1 MGGLPLLGVN
11 GSDKC
16 GIYSYGRL
24 NKNEPYALN
33 LEYIPS
39 HGKME
44 NVLIG
49 ALTMYE
55 DKIYCS
61 WKDGTTFGTDVID
74 PDNKAEARYEG
85 LVFDGGESFT
95 QKGFRH
101 IKLVTKPLPKDC
113 TIEVFYKVNQQAEWQ
128 LATMQDGSELFD
140 QEGRSKAIFTIET
153 GGDEDDPGT
162 GEEYELAMNL
172 HPNGND
178 TPEVISATTYFE
190 PLGVL

>member
-1 MGGLPLLGVN
+1 
-11 GSDKC
+11 
-16 GIYSYGRL
+16 
-24 NKNEPYALN
+24 
-33 LEYIPS
+33 
-39 HGKME
+39 
-44 NVLIG
+44 
-49 ALTMYE
+49 MYE

-61 WKDGTTFGTDVID
+61 WKDGATFGTDVID
-74 PDNKAEARYEG
+74 PDIKAEARYEG

-153 GGDEDDPGT
+153 GGNEDDPGT
-162 GEEYELAMNL
+162 GEDYELAMNL
-172 HPNGND
+172 HPSGND
-178 TPEVISATTYFE
+178 TPEIISATTYFE